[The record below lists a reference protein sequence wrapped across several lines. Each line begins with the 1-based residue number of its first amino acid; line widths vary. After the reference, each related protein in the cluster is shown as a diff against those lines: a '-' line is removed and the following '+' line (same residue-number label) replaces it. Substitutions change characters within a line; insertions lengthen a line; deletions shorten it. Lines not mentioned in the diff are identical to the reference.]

1 MGMVSF
7 LSHINP
13 DDLPIPEG
21 ARPADKPVL
30 AQDHPDHALV
40 EDFYADP
47 RGRHF
52 LNFISAHSDFLS
64 ALIRRDA
71 DVFADILRRGPDD
84 AVARRMA
91 ALPTLDQT
99 ATNDKTLMVELRR
112 AKRAVALGV
121 AIADL
126 LGLWSLEKVT
136 GTLADLADS
145 ALERASRFALRTWRG
160 VEDGTVGNDTD
171 GFVIL
176 GMGKHG
182 SRELNYSSDIDLIVL
197 YDTQRLAPDDPDQ
210 LRQDMV
216 RVTRQIIRLMEERTG
231 EGYVFRT
238 DLRLRPDPSVTPL
251 AMSVRAAETYYESVG
266 QNWERAAMIKA
277 RPVAGDHA
285 LGEEFLTHIRPFIW
299 RKFLD
304 FAAIQDIHSIKRQIN
319 AYRGGAEIAVDG
331 HNIKIGRG
339 GIREIEFFVQ
349 TQQLIWGG
357 RQVELR
363 EKPTCLMLD
372 RLSEFGHVL
381 PETAAEM
388 KQAYHYLRRLEHRLQ
403 MVNDQQ
409 TQTMPKT
416 PEGMAAIAQFMGQ
429 ADLDTFRTTLRETLT
444 TVAGHY
450 ARLFEESPDLGGD
463 GSLVFTGS
471 EDDPDTLETLSRMGF
486 ENPSHVAER
495 IRVWHR
501 GRYRATRSER
511 SRQILTEL
519 MPRILKAFGDTASPD
534 EALQRFDNFLS
545 GLPSGVQLFSL
556 FQAHPALLNLVSEIL
571 GEAPRLADWL
581 SRKPILLDS
590 VLGEDFF
597 EPIVSDAPFA
607 MSDDDDLSA
616 ALALCRD
623 FQDILDAVRRWAN
636 DQKFRIGV
644 QLLRGVADGDRIGPA
659 YSAIAL
665 RALHAILPAASE
677 EFAEQH
683 GHIDGMGM
691 AVIAFGK
698 LGGGELLPMSDLDLV
713 FVYDFAEGVT
723 QSDGAKP
730 LGPQVYYL
738 RLCQRLVTAI
748 TTETGEG
755 SLYEV
760 DTRLRPSGKAGALA
774 TQLAG
779 FANYY
784 KLPDGEAWTWEHM
797 ALTRARPVY
806 GSAAL
811 QARLTDAIHTALV
824 QPRDPKKLLVDV
836 DTMRNRIAREFAPKS
851 EWDVKYRQGGLV
863 DVEFTV
869 QALQLAHA
877 VENPSVL
884 STNTADA
891 LERLHAAGYLTEPAF
906 TALREGLRLWRQV
919 QAAIRLTAPGGGFD
933 AANALEGQKRALA
946 RAAGVDAFEDLAPR
960 MEKVAQAVRDQYEA
974 LIATPAAGYR
984 KDLT

>member
-1 MGMVSF
+1 MGTLSF
-7 LSHINP
+7 LNHINL
-13 DDLPIPEG
+13 DLLPIPDD

-30 AQDHPDHALV
+30 AADHPDHQILD
-40 EDFYADP
+40 DFFEDP

-52 LNFISAHSDFLS
+52 LNFIAAHSDFLN

-71 DVFADILRRGPDD
+71 DVFSDIVRHGPEQ
-84 AVARRMA
+84 AVASRMA
-91 ALPTLDQT
+91 ALPDLDDT
-99 ATNDKTLMVELRR
+99 ATTDKAMMVELRR

-126 LGLWSLEKVT
+126 LGLWPLEQVT
-136 GTLADLADS
+136 KTLADLADS

-160 VEDGTVGNDTD
+160 TKDTGPQNSTD

-176 GMGKHG
+176 GMGKLG

-251 AMSVRAAETYYESVG
+251 AMSIRAAETYYESVG

-277 RPVAGDHA
+277 RPVAGDQA
-285 LGEEFLTHIRPFIW
+285 LGEEFLTHIRPFVW

-319 AYRGGAEIAVDG
+319 AHRGGGEIAVDG

-357 RQVELR
+357 RQIELR

-372 RLSEFGHVL
+372 RLADFGHIL
-381 PETAAEM
+381 PTTAEDM
-388 KQAYHYLRRLEHRLQ
+388 KRAYVFLRNLEHRLQ

-416 PEGMAAIAQFMGQ
+416 AEGMVSIAQFMGY
-429 ADLDTFRTTLRETLT
+429 ADLDEFRAKVRETLIK
-444 TVAGHY
+444 VAGHY

-486 ENPSHVAER
+486 VDPSHVAER

-519 MPRILKAFGDTASPD
+519 MPRILKAFGETGSPD

-556 FQAHPALLNLVSEIL
+556 FQAHPALLDIVSEIL

-590 VLGEDFF
+590 VLSEDFF
-597 EPIVSDAPFA
+597 KPIESGTPFDVSA
-607 MSDDDDLSA
+607 DDDLSA
-616 ALALCRD
+616 ALAMCRD
-623 FQDILDAVRRWAN
+623 FQDVLDAVRRWAN

-665 RALHAILPAASE
+665 RALNAILPAAAD
-677 EFAEQH
+677 EFAEAH

-713 FVYDFAEGVT
+713 FVYDFAQGVT
-723 QSDGAKP
+723 NSDGVKP

-755 SLYEV
+755 HLYEV

-806 GSAAL
+806 GCPDL
-811 QARLTDAIHTALV
+811 QARLSETIRAALI
-824 QPRDPKKLLVDV
+824 QPRDPAKL
-836 DTMRNRIAREFAPKS
+836 
-851 EWDVKYRQGGLV
+851 
-863 DVEFTV
+863 FT
-869 QALQLAHA
+869 
-877 VENPSVL
+877 
-884 STNTADA
+884 D
-891 LERLHAAGYLTEPAF
+891 
-906 TALREGLRLWRQV
+906 
-919 QAAIRLTAPGGGFD
+919 
-933 AANALEGQKRALA
+933 
-946 RAAGVDAFEDLAPR
+946 
-960 MEKVAQAVRDQYEA
+960 
-974 LIATPAAGYR
+974 
-984 KDLT
+984 